1 MNYKPMYTDTGTG
14 GKPNSTPFPNNGA
27 NFHTITAK
35 PVSNITSQTSAAKK
49 PATTSK
55 KSTTASKPAATTP
68 AATTPAPVSS
78 GGGGGYSGG
87 GGGGGEAAEPEYN
100 YNNWNDY
107 LKMANSLINNQ
118 YSGEKNS
125 ANSYRD
131 QSQANLNRTEGQW
144 NSAYNSNKSL
154 YDALAAQNAARE
166 NTINNAISQAY
177 DQLMSNAQDYY
188 NNVLGTY
195 DRSMGHVNQG
205 YEEGKST
212 SEQARDEA
220 IRLAQSLYDMG
231 EQTQN
236 KQTEKDLRNQY
247 ISYLRG
253 MRNIDQRL
261 AAQGIN
267 GGASETALLNALNG
281 YEGNRT
287 DLYEANLAALGM
299 LRQQQMQSD
308 SEAQQAYLNNLANLI
323 AQRTQNQLNVENTR
337 ASGESNFANMKGDAI
352 NTRSNQTLQAQQ
364 AFQNWASDLTSQRT
378 TNENTYANAIAQLMN
393 DRNSVL
399 QNYQNM
405 YSNALNN
412 RTSNSMSG
420 AYADAIDRLSMGGK
434 KANINTKTGNK
445 TKKEKKAAAAKKAA
459 TKKTATKKTTTK
471 KSTKKKK

>member
-1 MNYKPMYTDTGTG
+1 MLSRYKTAYTDAGSGGDKPSNQYTIKSPTGSSAT
-14 GKPNSTPFPNNGA
+14 KKTTTVTTP
-27 NFHTITAK
+27 
-35 PVSNITSQTSAAKK
+35 KK
-49 PATTSK
+49 ITTS
-55 KSTTASKPAATTP
+55 STTKTSTP
-68 AATTPAPVSS
+68 AAPATQTPTTLNSS

-87 GGGGGEAAEPEYN
+87 GDSGGGGEEITYN

-107 LKMANSLINNQ
+107 LKMANSLISNQ
-118 YSGEKNS
+118 YNAEKDS
-125 ANSYRD
+125 ANSYKNT
-131 QSQANLNRTEGQW
+131 ANNNLNRSEAQ
-144 NSAYNSNKSL
+144 YNSTYNTNKAL
-154 YDALAAQNAARE
+154 LDQLAAQNAARE
-166 NTINNAISQAY
+166 NTINNAINQGYA
-177 DQLMSNAQDYY
+177 DLINNAQDYY
-188 NNVLGTY
+188 NNLLGTY
-195 DRSMGHVNQG
+195 NRSMGFVNQG

-236 KQTEKDLRNQY
+236 KQTEKGLRNQY

-253 MRNIDQRL
+253 MRNIDQQL

-352 NTRSNQTLQAQQ
+352 NTKSNQTLQAQQ

-420 AYADAIDRLSMGGK
+420 AYADAIDKLSMGGK
-434 KANINTKTGNK
+434 KANINKKTSNK
-445 TKKEKKAAAAKKAA
+445 TTKEKKAAKKAA
-459 TKKTATKKTTTK
+459 PKRQPQRSQPKR
-471 KSTKKKK
+471 KSSIS